1 MFTPQAAASQKF
13 REQQE
18 EERRRHLAQMRYR
31 EQDKWDKVAERRR
44 AIESADRE
52 RKEAMLRKAR
62 EREEK
67 ILEKK
72 RAQQAQREL
81 FAFGSSTPRTLH
93 PTLGST
99 SDIWGVAG
107 RR

>member
-1 MFTPQAAASQKF
+1 MSLQAAAAQKF

-18 EERRRHLAQMRYR
+18 VERRRHAEQIRFR
-31 EQDKWDKVAERRR
+31 EQDKWNQVAERRR
-44 AIESADRE
+44 AIEAADRE
-52 RKEAMLRKAR
+52 RKEAMLKKAQ
-62 EREEK
+62 EREDKIMEK
-67 ILEKK
+67 RRHI
-72 RAQQAQREL
+72 QAQKEA

-99 SDIWGVAG
+99 SDIWGAA

>member
-1 MFTPQAAASQKF
+1 M
-13 REQQE
+13 
-18 EERRRHLAQMRYR
+18 
-31 EQDKWDKVAERRR
+31 AERRR
-44 AIESADRE
+44 AIEAADRE

-67 ILEKK
+67 IQE
-72 RAQQAQREL
+72 RRREQQGRRQE

-99 SDIWGVAG
+99 SDIWGAAT